1 MPSSFACSIYSAT
14 FYLMK
19 MSDLLNVNFVN
30 DPSNVVM
37 YFKDT
42 SKRVNHD

>member
-1 MPSSFACSIYSAT
+1 
-14 FYLMK
+14 
-19 MSDLLNVNFVN
+19 MSDPLNVNFVN

-42 SKRVNHD
+42 FKRVNLD